1 MYDSTYGMNRLSFR
15 SQKAS
20 IGMLAEIKRR
30 LDLFKRQE
38 TDIDRWSKSE
48 SFDRN
53 WSRRSPFAAALC
65 ADSHC
70 VCDIGCGMQSLRPL
84 LPRHIK
90 YLPADLAKRTEDTAL
105 CDLNRKKLPL
115 EYLQQADTVTL
126 LGVIEYVFDVPWLF
140 EALRQSIGTLIV
152 SYNPADMGGTG
163 RRENGWVNDFRL
175 DELVQMI
182 HTAGYLVRDVNL
194 VDPAQVMI
202 RAAADSPKASSQSQ
216 PRATA
221 I

>member
-1 MYDSTYGMNRLSFR
+1 
-15 SQKAS
+15 
-20 IGMLAEIKRR
+20 MLAEIKRR
-30 LDLFKRQE
+30 LELLKRRE

-70 VCDIGCGMQSLRPL
+70 VCDIGCGMQTLRPL
-84 LPRHIK
+84 LPHHIK
-90 YLPADLAKRTEDTAL
+90 YLPADLAKRTEDTAI
-105 CDLNRKKLPL
+105 CDLNRKKLPM

-140 EALRQSIGTLIV
+140 EALRRSIGILIV
-152 SYNPADMGGTG
+152 SYNPVDMVGAG

-175 DELVQMI
+175 AELVQMI
-182 HTAGYLVRDVNL
+182 NAAGYLVRDVNL

-202 RAAADSPKASSQSQ
+202 RAVADSPK
-216 PRATA
+216 TK
-221 I
+221 